1 MIKSEKGKVTVKGS
15 AVIILADFTF
25 IIKAVKES
33 LENHGVPDEEV
44 RELIAICGK
53 RAFMSA
59 EEFET
64 EFEELTGIKEKAV
77 EHE

>member
-1 MIKSEKGKVTVKGS
+1 MIATFERYTKFEK
-15 AVIILADFTF
+15 AC
-25 IIKAVKES
+25 AVKES

-44 RELIAICGK
+44 RELIALSGK
-53 RAFMSA
+53 RAFMSE
-59 EEFET
+59 EEFEK